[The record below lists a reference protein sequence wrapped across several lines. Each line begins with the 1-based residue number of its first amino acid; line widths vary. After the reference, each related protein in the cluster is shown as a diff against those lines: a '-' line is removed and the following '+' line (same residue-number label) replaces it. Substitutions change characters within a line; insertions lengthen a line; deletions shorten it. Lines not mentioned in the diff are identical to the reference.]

1 MEDGWLYLHTPRRR
15 LCWIPVLYRGRKVE
29 PEGWNL
35 TGVVSWRNRVA
46 FITEEVGGPWSLRI
60 LSYQNLPCNF
70 WIKKA
75 PEVLNR
81 LHVTRLNK
89 QICTRRFLSRFSI
102 NTGILH
108 TT

>member
-46 FITEEVGGPWSLRI
+46 FITEERGWWTMEFEDIIV
-60 LSYQNLPCNF
+60 
-70 WIKKA
+70 
-75 PEVLNR
+75 PEFAV
-81 LHVTRLNK
+81 
-89 QICTRRFLSRFSI
+89 
-102 NTGILH
+102 
-108 TT
+108 